1 MKLIDLKN
9 ERLRKQIFKKGKRKT
24 QSKLTSGRAHHMTA
38 AENLNLLARQDWE
51 RGMKNVFKEAVP
63 QFKILKKTILDYQKE
78 AEKAKKVAKQE
89 ARKAATATA
98 QA

>member
-1 MKLIDLKN
+1 
-9 ERLRKQIFKKGKRKT
+9 
-24 QSKLTSGRAHHMTA
+24 
-38 AENLNLLARQDWE
+38 
-51 RGMKNVFKEAVP
+51 MKNVFKEAVP

-78 AEKAKKVAKQE
+78 AKKAKKVAKQE